1 MCVRE
6 LVLCN
11 KRPQNL
17 VALNNRHLLSYS
29 FWVRNPVQL
38 SCILWG
44 RTGPAFVSTLPGGSV
59 CSQTHFVLLG
69 QRPPSWPWPHEP
81 LHGTVHSTTP
91 GLPQR
96 ESARESVNKRG
107 SCRLFCNF
115 VLKVIPHH
123 LLFSRSHCG
132 HPQVKGSVNT
142 RGRDLRSPPRG
153 YLRAV

>member
-38 SCILWG
+38 MHPLGQDWTCLCLHAAW
-44 RTGPAFVSTLPGGSV
+44 GSV

-81 LHGTVHSTTP
+81 LHGTAHSTTP
-91 GLPQR
+91 GFPQR

>member
-44 RTGPAFVSTLPGGSV
+44 RTGPAFVSTLPGGVSAPRLTL
-59 CSQTHFVLLG
+59 CFLASGHPRDLD
-69 QRPPSWPWPHEP
+69 PMS

-91 GLPQR
+91 GFPQR

-107 SCRLFCNF
+107 SCHLFCNF

-132 HPQVKGSVNT
+132 HPQIKGSMNT